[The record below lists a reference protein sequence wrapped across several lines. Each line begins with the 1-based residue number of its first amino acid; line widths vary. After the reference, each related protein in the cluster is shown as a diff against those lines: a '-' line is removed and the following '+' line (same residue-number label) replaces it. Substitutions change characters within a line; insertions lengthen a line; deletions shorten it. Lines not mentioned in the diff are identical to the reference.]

1 MHHWRRAWYPL
12 IGPLMIWVVFIV
24 VTPFLGAITIVS
36 LQVLP
41 PLGDAVIKTAG
52 IFCTLVLG
60 SLGAL
65 AEIAPPFVTRR
76 EVNWRNR
83 NSKMLFEGEV
93 TWKDVPFLPPVLNR
107 IRSTTGKRKRQE
119 WTESATDSDAKSSTA

>member
-1 MHHWRRAWYPL
+1 
-12 IGPLMIWVVFIV
+12 MIWVVFIV

-52 IFCTLVLG
+52 IFCTMVLG

-83 NSKMLFEGEV
+83 NSEMLFEGEA

-119 WTESATDSDAKSSTA
+119 EKESATDSDARPSTA